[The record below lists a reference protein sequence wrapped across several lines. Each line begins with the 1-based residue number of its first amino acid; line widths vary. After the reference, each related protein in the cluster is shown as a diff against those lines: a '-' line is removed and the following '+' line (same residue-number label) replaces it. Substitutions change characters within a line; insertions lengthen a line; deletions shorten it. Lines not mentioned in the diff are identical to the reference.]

1 MINIRRA
8 YTAPNPHDGTCYLVD
23 RYWPRGISKEALGA
37 AAWLKAAA
45 PSADLCR
52 WFGHDPVK
60 WDEFQRR
67 YSAELDQ
74 KPDAWLPLL
83 EAARKGTITLLF
95 GARDEQHNNAVALK
109 DYLEKRQKGT

>member
-8 YTAPNPHDGTCYLVD
+8 YTAPNPHDGTRYLVN
-23 RYWPRGISKEALGA
+23 RYWPRGIKKEALGA
-37 AAWLKAAA
+37 ATWLKAAA
-45 PSADLCR
+45 PSSDLCR

-83 EAARKGTITLLF
+83 DTARKGTITLLF
-95 GARDEQHNNAVALK
+95 GARDEEHNNAAALK
-109 DYLEKRQKGT
+109 NYLEKRQKGA